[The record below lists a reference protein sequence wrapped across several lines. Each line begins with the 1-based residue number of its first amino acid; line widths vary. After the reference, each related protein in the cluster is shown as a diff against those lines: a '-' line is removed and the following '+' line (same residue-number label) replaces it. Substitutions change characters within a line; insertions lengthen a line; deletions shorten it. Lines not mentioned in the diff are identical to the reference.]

1 MKIQFTSETEITIA
15 QAQTVTIPEK
25 IIDVPARTKIV
36 TSITIKSMIDDPIK
50 KQVMVKT
57 AELGNFILWQD
68 DQYDQIGQWTDQ
80 DVINRIKEIY
90 YID

>member
-90 YID
+90 HID